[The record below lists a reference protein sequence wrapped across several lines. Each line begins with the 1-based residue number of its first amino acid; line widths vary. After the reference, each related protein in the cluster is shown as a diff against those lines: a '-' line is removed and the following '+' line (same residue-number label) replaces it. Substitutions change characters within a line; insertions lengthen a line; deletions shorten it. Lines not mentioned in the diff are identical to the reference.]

1 MAKNTG
7 LFDSDDSDIVV
18 NQDYFGVADATSTAD
33 DIAVSPGYFG
43 GAISDSELGEIYTLT
58 YDVNTQT
65 IILTDTDGITTSV
78 DAGATEIGFL
88 PIGHDDHSGADNE
101 GELSSVAEAG
111 LSTVWSLVG
120 GSRRDPYRR

>member
-1 MAKNTG
+1 M
-7 LFDSDDSDIVV
+7 SDDSDIVV

-65 IILTDTDGITTSV
+65 IILTDTDG
-78 DAGATEIGFL
+78 
-88 PIGHDDHSGADNE
+88 DNYL
-101 GELSSVAEAG
+101 GRCRLQQR
-111 LSTVWSLVG
+111 LV
-120 GSRRDPYRR
+120 SYH